1 MTMRLGEICGGTG
14 IMSKF
19 FVLSI
24 ESYADC
30 AVARKKS

>member
-1 MTMRLGEICGGTG
+1 MTMRLGEDCCETG

-19 FVLSI
+19 FVLDF